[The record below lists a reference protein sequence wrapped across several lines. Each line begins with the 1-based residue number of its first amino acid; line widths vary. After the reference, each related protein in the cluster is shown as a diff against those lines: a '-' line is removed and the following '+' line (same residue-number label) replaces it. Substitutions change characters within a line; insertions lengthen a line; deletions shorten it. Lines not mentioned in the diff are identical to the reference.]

1 MNKNNYFKN
10 LFKKNIIIALILIMC
25 YILYG
30 TITYGDHSLMLLL
43 FLTTNFFISI
53 KIFQTNTLSKA
64 LKSILILISPIMLIF
79 LMFFFIYNQYSRTIL
94 YLIFLPISS
103 ALAYTYFKFKHKTI
117 IFLAIG
123 VFGIV
128 GYVLFQNVLILVE
141 NQNAE
146 MNGRY
151 PVVHFTD
158 ENKTTVNFKKGKIIV
173 LDFWSTSCAICFTK
187 FPGLEE
193 TYLKYKNN
201 PDVLIYAVNVPLR
214 NDKFDETT
222 NILKKLGYTF
232 PKIYAASAKQ
242 VEDSLKINAYPH
254 LLIIKNGKI
263 RFSGILETD
272 KKVFMYTVDGQIEKL
287 LDEDKS

>member
-1 MNKNNYFKN
+1 
-10 LFKKNIIIALILIMC
+10 
-25 YILYG
+25 
-30 TITYGDHSLMLLL
+30 MLLL
-43 FLTTNFFISI
+43 LLTTNLFLSI
-53 KIFQTNTLSKA
+53 KILQKNNLNEAIKRN
-64 LKSILILISPIMLIF
+64 LLLISPILIV
-79 LMFFFIYNQYSRTIL
+79 FIAILLIYQEYSRTIL
-94 YLIFLPISS
+94 YIIFLPASS
-103 ALAYTYFKFKHKTI
+103 ALAYLYFKFKIKTI
-117 IFLAIG
+117 LFVAIG
-123 VFGIV
+123 IFGFV
-128 GYVLFQNVLILVE
+128 GYVLFQNVLVLVE

-222 NILKKLGYTF
+222 TILKKLGYTF
-232 PKIYAASAKQ
+232 PKIYATSAKQ

>member
-1 MNKNNYFKN
+1 MN
-10 LFKKNIIIALILIMC
+10 LLKKNIILALSLIIT
-25 YILYG
+25 YVFLG

-43 FLTTNFFISI
+43 FLTTSFFISI
-53 KIFQTNTLSKA
+53 KIFQTNKINEA
-64 LKSILILISPIMLIF
+64 FKSILILIAPMMIIF
-79 LMFFFIYNQYSRTIL
+79 LLLFFIYNQYSRTIL

-103 ALAYTYFKFKHKTI
+103 LLAYTYFKFKHKVI
-117 IFLAIG
+117 IFLSIAI
-123 VFGIV
+123 FGIV
-128 GYVLFQNVLILVE
+128 GYVFFQNVLVLVE

-158 ENKTTVNFKKGKIIV
+158 ENKTTVNFEKDKIIV

-187 FPGLEE
+187 FPDLEK

-201 PDVLIYAVNVPLR
+201 PNVLIYAVNVPLR
-214 NDKFDETT
+214 NDKFNETT
-222 NILKKLGYTF
+222 TILKKLGYTF

-254 LLIIKNGKI
+254 LLIIKNEKI

-272 KKVFMYTVDGQIEKL
+272 KRVFMYTVDDQIEKL

>member
-1 MNKNNYFKN
+1 
-10 LFKKNIIIALILIMC
+10 
-25 YILYG
+25 
-30 TITYGDHSLMLLL
+30 MLLL
-43 FLTTNFFISI
+43 FLTTNLFLSI
-53 KIFQTNTLSKA
+53 KILQKNNLNEAIKR
-64 LKSILILISPIMLIF
+64 ILLLISPILIV
-79 LMFFFIYNQYSRTIL
+79 FIAILLIYQEYSRTIL
-94 YLIFLPISS
+94 YIIFLPASS
-103 ALAYTYFKFKHKTI
+103 ALAYLYFKFKHKI
-117 IFLAIG
+117 ILLFSIG
-123 VFGIV
+123 IFWVV
-128 GYVLFQNVLILVE
+128 GYVIFQNTLVFIE
-141 NQNAE
+141 NKNAQTDSDF
-146 MNGRY
+146 
-151 PVVHFTD
+151 PIVKFTD
-158 ENKTTVNFKKGKIIV
+158 ASKSIVTLNKDKIIV
-173 LDFWSTSCAICFTK
+173 LDFWTTSCAICFTK

-222 NILKKLGYTF
+222 TILKKLGYTF
-232 PKIYAASAKQ
+232 PKIYATSAKQ